1 MIRDIG
7 RKFTLHR
14 KSKDY
19 KQIARFPDRKQR
31 TEMTKKKRKKAIWI
45 FVLILLVLIPAG
57 LLTVSAWMK
66 ASMEKY
72 LIAGEAA
79 GELGADCILVLGGG
93 LKPDGT
99 PNHMLQDRLDKGIEL
114 YREGAAPKLLLSG
127 DNGQERYDEVNAM
140 KEYALQEG
148 IPSEDIFLDHAGF
161 STYESMYR
169 ARDTFLV
176 KKAII
181 ITQRYHQYRA
191 LYTARGLGIE
201 GYGVIAEPRVYAG
214 QKYRD
219 VREILARN
227 KDFLKMII
235 KPEPTYLGETIP
247 ISGSGL
253 ASHD

>member
-1 MIRDIG
+1 M
-7 RKFTLHR
+7 K
-14 KSKDY
+14 
-19 KQIARFPDRKQR
+19 A
-31 TEMTKKKRKKAIWI
+31 KKKKILWI
-45 FVLILLVLIPAG
+45 TAVILFFLILATPFAISSYV
-57 LLTVSAWMK
+57 K

-72 LIAGEAA
+72 LVSDIEAK
-79 GELGADCILVLGGG
+79 EMDADCILVLGAG
-93 LKPDGT
+93 LKADGT

-114 YREGAAPKLLLSG
+114 YKAGAAPKLLLSG
-127 DNGQERYDEVNAM
+127 DNGQEEYDEVNAM
-140 KEYALQEG
+140 KKYVLEAG

-169 ARDTFLV
+169 AYDIFLV
-176 KKAII
+176 KKVII

-201 GYGVIAEPRVYAG
+201 GYGVVSEPRSYEG
-214 QKYRD
+214 QTYRE

-235 KPEPTYLGETIP
+235 KPEPTYLGEAIP